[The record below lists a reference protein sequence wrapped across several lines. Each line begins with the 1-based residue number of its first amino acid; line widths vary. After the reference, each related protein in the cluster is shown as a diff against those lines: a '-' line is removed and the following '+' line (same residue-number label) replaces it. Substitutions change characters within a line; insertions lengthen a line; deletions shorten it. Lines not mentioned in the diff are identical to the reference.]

1 MEKRKH
7 IFWELTLLFGSV
19 FVFRSLWIFM
29 DRIPFF
35 MTTKNLIIFL
45 IIGMVM
51 VVVGLYKIIHADNGL
66 MKGH

>member
-1 MEKRKH
+1 
-7 IFWELTLLFGSV
+7 
-19 FVFRSLWIFM
+19 M